1 MVDRIAAGRSHVDRV
16 GLAGG
21 LGHRA
26 WLVRLLRRE
35 GQGVWERCEKC
46 EKCEN
51 AKKLTKSLVFQCF
64 ANNYAKNNGFP
75 LVL

>member
-1 MVDRIAAGRSHVDRV
+1 MVDRIPAGRSHVDRV

-35 GQGVWERCEKC
+35 GQGVWERVRKMRKVRKC
-46 EKCEN
+46 
-51 AKKLTKSLVFQCF
+51 KKIIAKSLFF
-64 ANNYAKNNGFP
+64 
-75 LVL
+75 

>member
-1 MVDRIAAGRSHVDRV
+1 MVDRIPAGRSCVDRV

-35 GQGVWERCEKC
+35 GGGAGGVGKGV
-46 EKCEN
+46 KN
-51 AKKLTKSLVFQCF
+51 AKMLKKLTKSLFFQCF